1 MLLTALFAT
10 SSKINISPALLFFQ
24 SAAHTRAFAEMRLV
38 FLLPDAQAAFSI
50 RQLMGLLE
58 AKTDPPPHY
67 LLDKRGAAGTA
78 GVLGL
83 LLRVR

>member
-1 MLLTALFAT
+1 MLLTALFAS

-58 AKTDPPPHY
+58 AKADPPHY

>member
-1 MLLTALFAT
+1 MLLTALFA
-10 SSKINISPALLFFQ
+10 SRSKINISPALLFFQ

-38 FLLPDAQAAFSI
+38 FLLPDAQAVFSI
-50 RQLMGLLE
+50 RQLLGLLE
-58 AKTDPPPHY
+58 VKTDPHY

-83 LLRVR
+83 LWRVR